1 MRILKYGDLETLL
14 RGQIYT
20 DYFFGRPNYGESP
33 ERDELEHAILL
44 ALDEP
49 FSIAAREP
57 EREGDY
63 EALGCDYVDVV
74 QLAGVF
80 DVKYLRTIRG
90 HGVEVTGA
98 LFAAHTGHHHAKV
111 LISIQDRETVVVD
124 DRNTYLG
131 AHVARGGTGFLLGC
145 DGLIVTAA
153 HVVKGA
159 LGITITRG
167 LLRAKATLEYHDAET
182 DLAILKLDSTD
193 AMADVIEGRE
203 GLVRP
208 IRTWMPPQLGE
219 RVYAF
224 GFPLRSVL
232 PHTLNMSE
240 GIVSAETAT
249 QPERFQISAPVQ
261 MGNSGGPV
269 YDQHANLIGIVTSKL
284 PPIRGAVREKDIVPE
299 NVNFAIRAQ
308 HLIQIVRRQFGRKL
322 PSEESQISN
331 PPVVLGKLM
340 QQLCVE
346 VECWENGI
354 DREK

>member
-1 MRILKYGDLETLL
+1 MRILKYGDPTTTL

-33 ERDELEHAILL
+33 ERDQLEHSILL

-49 FSIAAREP
+49 FSIPARES

-63 EALGCDYVDVV
+63 EAAAADDIQLV

-80 DVKYLRTIRG
+80 DIEYLRCIRG

-98 LFAAHTGHHHAKV
+98 LFAAHTGHHHTKV
-111 LISIQDRETVVVD
+111 LISVRDKETVVVD
-124 DRNTYLG
+124 ARNTFPG

-153 HVVKGA
+153 HVVAGT
-159 LGITITRG
+159 LGITVTRG
-167 LLRAKATLEYHDAET
+167 LLRAKATLEYHDPVS
-182 DLAILKLDSTD
+182 DLAILKLESDDT
-193 AMADVIEGRE
+193 MGKVIEQRE

-240 GIVSAETAT
+240 GMVSAEMASR
-249 QPERFQISAPVQ
+249 PERFQISAPIQ
-261 MGNSGGPV
+261 KGNSGGPV
-269 YDQHANLIGIVTSKL
+269 YDQHANLIGVVTAKL
-284 PPIRGAVREKDIVPE
+284 PAIRGDVPEKDILPE
-299 NVNFAIRAQ
+299 NVNFAIRTQ
-308 HLIQIVRRQFGRKL
+308 HLVEICRRNFGCAL
-322 PSEESQISN
+322 PREEGRVSG

-346 VECWENGI
+346 VECWESDG
-354 DREK
+354 K